1 VSLRPDIWT
10 TRKPSTPSRRSPRR
24 RGRRCFRRLVAAHPS
39 GLPAGEIARPLD
51 VPHNTLSAHLAVL
64 ARADL
69 ISASRAGRTIRY
81 RAELDGIRALV
92 AFLTGDCCSG
102 HPEVCAPPVA
112 DLSRSACLLPAK
124 HEVRHD

>member
-1 VSLRPDIWT
+1 MDDQAAIGALSALAQP
-10 TRKPSTPSRRSPRR
+10 TRLDV
-24 RGRRCFRRLVAAHPS
+24 FRRLVAAHPS
-39 GLPAGEIARPLD
+39 GLPAGEIARLLD

-69 ISASRAGRTIRY
+69 ISAHRAGRTICY

-92 AFLTGDCCSG
+92 AFLTADCCSG
-102 HPEVCAPPVA
+102 HPDVCAPLVA
-112 DLSRSACLLPAK
+112 DLSQSACLPPAK

>member
-1 VSLRPDIWT
+1 MDDQAAISALSALAQP
-10 TRKPSTPSRRSPRR
+10 TRLEV
-24 RGRRCFRRLVAAHPS
+24 FRWLVAAHPT
-39 GLPAGEIARPLD
+39 GLPAGEIARLLD

-69 ISASRAGRTIRY
+69 ISAHRAGRTIRY
-81 RAELDGIRALV
+81 RAELDGVRALV
-92 AFLTGDCCSG
+92 AFLTGDCCAG

-112 DLSRSACLLPAK
+112 DLSRSACLSPAK